1 MGRRHRMSPFLR
13 ARQSTSSL
21 ELSLSKVV
29 RKMRSP
35 QITGDEWPAGSA
47 CFQRTRFD
55 GPNSTGVAE
64 SDAAIPL
71 EFGPRN
77 CGQLTLSSPHS
88 RRDGASRAMAAV
100 RMKYNLAQRLK
111 NRHIGKRRLKFLEK
125 QFTII
130 TA

>member
-1 MGRRHRMSPFLR
+1 MSAFLR

-21 ELSLSKVV
+21 ELSLSKAV
-29 RKMRSP
+29 RNIRSP

-47 CFQRTRFD
+47 CFQRTRLD
-55 GPNSTGVAE
+55 GPNSIGNGE

-77 CGQLTLSSPHS
+77 CGQLTLSSPSS

-100 RMKYNLAQRLK
+100 RMNYNLAQNNRLK
-111 NRHIGKRRLKFLEK
+111 NRHIAKTRLNFLEK
-125 QFTII
+125 
-130 TA
+130 